1 MYCINCG
8 HELEEGAVFC
18 TNCGARQDIPA
29 GHAPDPSEQQP
40 EASAADQT
48 VAYARPSAA
57 PQAAPAP
64 YAEAVQG
71 YPSAQ
76 GAVPAPAAQPAPRR
90 SGPSVGT
97 IVAVVVA
104 AIAVM
109 GIAAFAFFMVSDKAP
124 DQAQISEQTQ
134 SSGSQGGSGVT
145 VTSKPT
151 AGKADSGAKQDSDSK
166 SKDEKS
172 KDEKSKDDK
181 SKDKDSGSDDQVS
194 PIEAAKKCVTTGS
207 GKQTY
212 SNPRFGY
219 SVTLP
224 STYEL
229 IDASANGDGVTFRE
243 SSTGIEVRTWG
254 GSNAFGQTLQSV
266 LDSYTSAHNVDYKA
280 TGKTWVVASW
290 KENGNEYYAKQYVGS
305 NYVNG
310 IEFGYPRT
318 SADAGSAV
326 IEAYINDYHP
336 GDL

>member
-29 GHAPDPSEQQP
+29 GPAPDPSEQQP

-64 YAEAVQG
+64 YAEAV
-71 YPSAQ
+71 Q

-124 DQAQISEQTQ
+124 DQAQTSEQTQ

-166 SKDEKS
+166 SKDE
-172 KDEKSKDDK
+172 K

-254 GSNAFGQTLQSV
+254 GSNASGQTLQSV

-318 SADAGSAV
+318 SADTGSAV

>member
-1 MYCINCG
+1 MYCTNCG

-29 GHAPDPSEQQP
+29 GPAPDPSEQQP

-124 DQAQISEQTQ
+124 DQAQTSEQTQ

-151 AGKADSGAKQDSDSK
+151 AGKSDSGAKQDSDSK

-172 KDEKSKDDK
+172 KG
-181 SKDKDSGSDDQVS
+181 KDSGSDDQVS
-194 PIEAAKKCVTTGS
+194 PIGAAKKCVTTGS

-254 GSNAFGQTLQSV
+254 GSNASGQTLQSV

>member
-29 GHAPDPSEQQP
+29 GPAPDPSEQQP

-48 VAYARPSAA
+48 VAYAQPSAA

-71 YPSAQ
+71 YPSAH

-124 DQAQISEQTQ
+124 DQAQTSEQTQ

-151 AGKADSGAKQDSDSK
+151 AGKSDSGAKQDSDSK

-172 KDEKSKDDK
+172 KD
-181 SKDKDSGSDDQVS
+181 KDSGSDDQVS
-194 PIEAAKKCVTTGS
+194 LIEAAKKCVTTGS

-254 GSNAFGQTLQSV
+254 GSNASGQTLQSV

>member
-29 GHAPDPSEQQP
+29 GPAPDPSEQQP
-40 EASAADQT
+40 EASSADQT

-71 YPSAQ
+71 YPSAH

-124 DQAQISEQTQ
+124 DQAQTSEQTQ

-151 AGKADSGAKQDSDSK
+151 AGKSDSGAKQDSDSK
-166 SKDEKS
+166 SKDE
-172 KDEKSKDDK
+172 K

-229 IDASANGDGVTFRE
+229 IDASANGDGATFRE

-254 GSNAFGQTLQSV
+254 GSNASGQTLQSV

-326 IEAYINDYHP
+326 IEVYINDYHP